1 MRTIR
6 FSAILP
12 ATCALLACAPPS
24 QAAITTLIEDTFT
37 GFSGAIGGRT
47 PDTTFNDLKWT
58 TSAGTLV
65 FNGNGNGG
73 LDVSHAYSRTTSFDL
88 GAGYFAANPGIYE
101 LSVSITNASGINKE
115 HWIGLAL
122 GTGDS
127 SGNAAGGASAASYG
141 AGPFLV
147 YRLNSQ
153 VEIFAGPNNT
163 NSLTTLNATTGQAH
177 TFTIRL
183 DTVTDASKWSF
194 QVLIDGSAVD
204 LGGSSTF
211 TYNSSNPDNLR
222 YLMLSTG
229 GNGTDAAFARI
240 DNFSFVS
247 VPEPGVTFLAGFS
260 ALTLLFRRRV
270 SPPPEAGS

>member
-1 MRTIR
+1 MMSKIR

-12 ATCALLACAPPS
+12 ATCALLAYVVPS
-24 QAAITTLIEDTFT
+24 QAAVTTLIEDTFT

-47 PDTTFNDLKWT
+47 PDTTFNDLKWI
-58 TSAGTLV
+58 TSAGSLV

-73 LDVSHAYSRTTSFDL
+73 LDVSHAYSRTASFDL
-88 GAGYFAANPGIYE
+88 GTGYFAANPGIYE

-127 SGNAAGGASAASYG
+127 SGNAAGGASAANYG

-153 VEIFAGPNNT
+153 VEVFAGPNNT
-163 NSLTTLNATTGQAH
+163 NSLTTINTTTGQAH

-183 DTVTDASKWSF
+183 DTLTDATKWSF
-194 QVLIDGSAVD
+194 QVLLDGAAIDFGESD
-204 LGGSSTF
+204 SF
-211 TYNSSNPDNLR
+211 TYSSGNPDNLR

-229 GNGTDAAFARI
+229 GSGSDASFAHI
-240 DNFSFVS
+240 DNFNFVS
-247 VPEPGVTFLAGFS
+247 VPEPGVSLLAGLS
-260 ALTLLFRRRV
+260 AISLFFRRRV
-270 SPPPEAGS
+270 